1 MVCKEG
7 QGESRPPVR
16 CTRTGALVAE
26 VRPEIHNSLWRSG
39 FSLVE
44 LLVVIAII
52 AILAAMLLPA
62 LKNAKD
68 TARAITCSSNLRQIA
83 IGTISYANDTGY
95 MIPYRKMTTTNQEDS
110 FPFYMVST
118 YQVSYDL
125 YECPDNPTG
134 DRNGKISP
142 LPTTTATQNPWQY
155 PDIGHNTQLGG
166 ANFSKITR
174 PSSKIL
180 HADVA
185 YSKYSSVDTHGG
197 CFISAVPNAL
207 SMLAPRHLDFRSV
220 NIVWVDGHC
229 DPVRTPIKGNTQ
241 AGRDVLYTSSYLGTN
256 SSAVPSSTGFNSW
269 KDF

>member
-1 MVCKEG
+1 MQAKPEKLIFVRQLFAIVSKLNFSICK
-7 QGESRPPVR
+7 SFA
-16 CTRTGALVAE
+16 CK
-26 VRPEIHNSLWRSG
+26 G
-39 FSLVE
+39 FTLIE

-68 TARAITCSSNLRQIA
+68 TARAITCSSNIRQIA
-83 IGTISYANDTGY
+83 LGTISYANDTGY
-95 MIPYRKMTTTNQEDS
+95 MIPYRKITTTNQEYS
-110 FPFYMVST
+110 FPFYMVSN
-118 YQVSYDL
+118 YQLSYHL
-125 YECPDNPTG
+125 FECPDNPTG
-134 DRNGKISP
+134 RRNGKISP
-142 LPTTTATQNPWQY
+142 LPTVSAEIDPWQY

-166 ANFSKITR
+166 ANFSKITS

-185 YSKYSSVDTHGG
+185 YSKNSSVDTNGG

-207 SMLAPRHLDFRSV
+207 NMLAPRHLDFRSV

-241 AGRDVLYTSSYLGTN
+241 AGRDVLYTSSYLGT
-256 SSAVPSSTGFNSW
+256 SSLAVPSSTGVNSW
-269 KDF
+269 IP